1 MNYYVITSII
11 VFFIYTFI
19 GVFTNLFFVK
29 LKWLRIIVT
38 LLYYVCIIN
47 TFIAICI
54 GIYKLLT

>member
-1 MNYYVITSII
+1 MKAYVIISII

-19 GVFTNLFFVK
+19 GVFTELFFVRYK
-29 LKWLRIIVT
+29 YVRVVIT
-38 LLYYVCIIN
+38 LLYYVCILN